1 MAERARSVA
10 VTGALGNL
18 GWKLLCHLAAHSAI
32 TRLVGLDSRKA
43 SREQEAELCQLAG
56 DQSIGVDLIEC
67 DLSDWHDR
75 RWRDPI
81 EQIEAVVHFAYRSP
95 FPNDTWDDAN
105 LSFDMTLNAAQAT
118 ADSAGSDR
126 FVFATS
132 NHVMGRYK
140 DLPLAEA
147 LGPGDLHPELT
158 PGVGTRWHTGTEE
171 ANASVYASHKWAGE
185 RLCRTLGQRAAG
197 QTTFA
202 CIRIGWCQ
210 PGENLPAT
218 LSGTGSHFHAQSTS
232 AASETDRWFKEMW
245 LSNRDFCQLFQ
256 RATEADGDS
265 WPDGSILVHGMSN
278 NANMKWNIDA
288 TRHNLGYKP
297 RDNVYAD

>member
-56 DQSIGVDLIEC
+56 DQSVAADLIEC

-118 ADSAGSDR
+118 ADSAGADR

-140 DLPLAEA
+140 DLPLAEG
-147 LGPGDLHPELT
+147 LGPGDLHPELM

-245 LSNRDFCQLFQ
+245 LSNRDFC
-256 RATEADGDS
+256 
-265 WPDGSILVHGMSN
+265 
-278 NANMKWNIDA
+278 
-288 TRHNLGYKP
+288 
-297 RDNVYAD
+297 

>member
-43 SREQEAELCQLAG
+43 SLEQEAELCQLAG
-56 DQSIGVDLIEC
+56 DQSIAVDLIEC

-105 LSFDMTLNAAQAT
+105 LSFDMTLNAALAT

-140 DLPLAEA
+140 DLPLAEG

-232 AASETDRWFKEMW
+232 AARETDRWFKEMW